1 MRRKLIFFFLFIFT
15 VSSAMADKIYY
26 MKSGDSLTSV
36 ARKFGVTVDDLLRA
50 NTLKNPNKIYKG
62 TRIIIPESKSVKK
75 TPAPAVKTTTYTVK
89 AGDTLGDIAYNH
101 GTTVSEIIRL
111 NNIKNPNKVAKGT
124 RLTVPAGNRKQSFS
138 TTYTVKK
145 GDTLWGI
152 AREHDVALDDLREAN
167 SLGANEKLF
176 AGMKLRIPAGS
187 EIVTVATRET
197 ARPAS
202 ETVSRVD
209 ESAPFFWPAEGT
221 RSRIT
226 GKFQG
231 TKISSSNDSIIHSVS
246 SGKVIHECDYRNMG
260 RMVFVE
266 NESGYVYI
274 YGGNNDTYVKK
285 GDKVSPGTE
294 IGKAYSSKSGT
305 AVVYFSVFKDNKA
318 IDERKAPRT

>member
-15 VSSAMADKIYY
+15 VSSVMADKIYY

-36 ARKFGVTVDDLLRA
+36 AKKFGVTVDDLLRA

-62 TRIIIPESKSVKK
+62 TRIIIPESKSGKK
-75 TPAPAVKTTTYTVK
+75 AQAPAVKTTTYTVK
-89 AGDTLGDIAYNH
+89 SGDTLGDIAYNH
-101 GTTVSEIIRL
+101 GTTVKEIIRL

-124 RLTVPAGNRKQSFS
+124 KLTVPAGTGKQSYS

-152 AREHDVALDDLREAN
+152 AKNHDVSLDDLTEAN
-167 SLGANEKLF
+167 NMSSQKKLYV
-176 AGMKLRIPAGS
+176 GMKLRIPAGS
-187 EIVTVATRET
+187 EMVTVATKET

-202 ETVSRVD
+202 ETVT
-209 ESAPFFWPAEGT
+209 EKNEKAPFFWPAEGT
-221 RSRIT
+221 RSSID
-226 GKFQG
+226 GKFKG
-231 TKISSSNDSIIHSVS
+231 TVISSNSDSIIHSVS
-246 SGKVIHECDYRNMG
+246 SGKVIYECDYRNMG
-260 RMVFVE
+260 RVVFVE

-294 IGKAYSSKSGT
+294 IGKAYSSKTGT
-305 AVVYFSVFKDNKA
+305 SEVYFSVYKDNRA
-318 IDERKAPRT
+318 IDLRKAPRT